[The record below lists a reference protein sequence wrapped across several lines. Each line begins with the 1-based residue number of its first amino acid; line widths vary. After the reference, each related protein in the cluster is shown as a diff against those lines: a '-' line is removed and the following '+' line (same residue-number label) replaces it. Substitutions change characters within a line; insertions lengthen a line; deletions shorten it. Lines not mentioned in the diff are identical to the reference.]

1 MNNEFIDPLYINI
14 VLSYVQFE
22 TIHAYKDRNGRLE
35 RSFILVQLAM
45 LDYEKNYIIYVRNIR
60 II

>member
-1 MNNEFIDPLYINI
+1 MNIEFIDPLYINI

-45 LDYEKNYIIYVRNIR
+45 LDYEKKLYYIC
-60 II
+60 